1 MAVEQLTVEA
11 AGRVFADPGAYTDER
26 RFHEACTLLRRE
38 APITLVEA
46 DGFPPFYALTRHA
59 DVMEAERNPE
69 VFRNLPQP
77 VLMETERERIVRQAG
92 DLATL
97 VHMDDPD
104 HRKYRALTADW
115 FQPSS
120 LARLEGRIAEL
131 ARRAVDRMAALG
143 GECDFAVDIATPMPL
158 EVILSI
164 LGLPEADYPKM
175 LQLTRELF
183 QGDDPEF
190 ARGSTFEEFMTVMY
204 DFFQYFGALVDERR
218 ARPTDDLASVIKDL
232 DARGYKPRVLFLE
245 ATDAVLVRRFESVRR
260 GHPMQGDGRLADGIT
275 AERKLLAPLREEADL
290 VLETSALS
298 VHDLRA
304 KIEDAFGT
312 DSATQT
318 RVTVLSFGYKYG
330 LPMDADLVMDVRFL
344 PNPFWIP
351 ELRDHTG
358 LDSEVRN
365 YVLSQ
370 EGAEEFL
377 DRYHQLLRLIGAGYK
392 REGKRY
398 LTMAVGCTGGKHRS
412 VAISEELARLLSNED
427 GMAVKVIHRDLG
439 RE

>member
-1 MAVEQLTVEA
+1 MAVDELTVEE
-11 AGRVFADPGAYTDER
+11 AGRVFADPGAYTDEAY
-26 RFHEACTLLRRE
+26 FHRACALLRRE
-38 APITLVEA
+38 APIALVDAE
-46 DGFPPFYALTRHA
+46 GFPPFYALTRHA

-77 VLMETERERIVRQAG
+77 VLMETERERVVRQAG

-120 LARLEGRIAEL
+120 LARLEGRVAEL

-143 GECDFAVDIATPMPL
+143 EECDFAVDIATPMPL

-218 ARPTDDLASVIKDL
+218 ARPTEDLASVIANAVVDGEPIWPFQQISYYVIIATAGHDTTSFTMTGWLQALLEHPDELDRLRKDPAL
-232 DARGYKPRVLFLE
+232 ISTAADEMIRWVSPVRHFLRNVVAPAEISGHRFEVGDRLLLSYWSANRDEDVFDDPFRFDVGRKPNRHLAFGFGAHYCLG
-245 ATDAVLVRRFESVRR
+245 AVLAKMEIRALFAELIPRLRWIEPAGPAQLSRSIFVG
-260 GHPMQGDGRLADGIT
+260 GH
-275 AERKLLAPLREEADL
+275 K
-290 VLETSALS
+290 
-298 VHDLRA
+298 H
-304 KIEDAFGT
+304 
-312 DSATQT
+312 
-318 RVTVLSFGYKYG
+318 
-330 LPMDADLVMDVRFL
+330 LP
-344 PNPFWIP
+344 I
-351 ELRDHTG
+351 
-358 LDSEVRN
+358 
-365 YVLSQ
+365 
-370 EGAEEFL
+370 
-377 DRYHQLLRLIGAGYK
+377 RYEI
-392 REGKRY
+392 
-398 LTMAVGCTGGKHRS
+398 
-412 VAISEELARLLSNED
+412 D
-427 GMAVKVIHRDLG
+427 
-439 RE
+439 

>member
-1 MAVEQLTVEA
+1 MDADLLTVEE

-26 RFHEACTLLRRE
+26 RFHQACALLRRE
-38 APITLVEA
+38 APIALVEA
-46 DGFPPFYALTRHA
+46 DGYPPFYALTRHA

-77 VLMETERERIVRQAG
+77 VLMESERERFVRQAG

-120 LARLEGRIAEL
+120 LARLEARIAEL

-190 ARGSTFEEFMTVMY
+190 ARGSTFEEFMTVIY
-204 DFFQYFGALVDERR
+204 DYFAYFGALVDERR
-218 ARPTDDLASVIKDL
+218 ARPTEDLASVIANAVVDGEPIWPFQQISYFIIIATAGHDTTSFTMTGGL
-232 DARGYKPRVLFLE
+232 QALIENPGELERLRRDPSLIATAADEMVRWVSPVRHFLRNAVAPAEIGGQHVEPGDRLLLSYWSANRDETVFDDPFRFDIGRKPNRHLGFGFGAHYCLGAALAKMEIRALFAE
-245 ATDAVLVRRFESVRR
+245 LVPRLRRIDPA
-260 GHPMQGDGRLADGIT
+260 GP
-275 AERKLLAPLREEADL
+275 
-290 VLETSALS
+290 
-298 VHDLRA
+298 
-304 KIEDAFGT
+304 
-312 DSATQT
+312 
-318 RVTVLSFGYKYG
+318 
-330 LPMDADLVMDVRFL
+330 
-344 PNPFWIP
+344 P
-351 ELRDHTG
+351 ELSRAIFVGGHKHLPVRYA
-358 LDSEVRN
+358 LD
-365 YVLSQ
+365 
-370 EGAEEFL
+370 
-377 DRYHQLLRLIGAGYK
+377 
-392 REGKRY
+392 
-398 LTMAVGCTGGKHRS
+398 
-412 VAISEELARLLSNED
+412 
-427 GMAVKVIHRDLG
+427 
-439 RE
+439 